1 MTPLYKRPKLT
12 LHEMRLPLFLVATI
26 SMAVSVVVLLSF
38 DSKVNGITNVN
49 NTYFS
54 MKIPENW
61 RYVEHSNM
69 GMAESPSM
77 GPVNL
82 LALAPVDF
90 AESLVV
96 NKDKESP
103 YEKMFNGGAYSTFRQ
118 DTDYSNK
125 NSTLEAYVKHR
136 INSPIRGVN
145 LTSQQD
151 TIVGNEKA
159 VRVEGN
165 GINKLMNLKYIAY
178 LVLHDKDPYY
188 LEYIANVKDFQKYL
202 PHFEQMVKTFKFV
215 K

>member
-1 MTPLYKRPKLT
+1 
-12 LHEMRLPLFLVATI
+12 MRLPLVLAATV
-26 SMAVSVVVLLSF
+26 SMAVTVVVLLSSSF
-38 DSKVNGITNVN
+38 DSKVYAITNVN

-54 MKIPENW
+54 MNIPDNW
-61 RYVEHSNM
+61 RYAEHSNTGM
-69 GMAESPSM
+69 AGMAESSSS

-82 LALAPVDF
+82 VALAPADF

-96 NKDKESP
+96 NKDQESP
-103 YEKMFNGGAYSTFRQ
+103 YAKMFNGGAYSTFRQ

-136 INSPIRGVN
+136 INSLVRGVN

-151 TIVGNEKA
+151 TIVVNEKA
-159 VRVEGN
+159 VRIEGN
-165 GINKLMNLKYIAY
+165 GIKILKNLKYVAF

-202 PHFEQMVKTFKFV
+202 SQFEQMVKTLKFV